1 MSDAADA
8 VWYVGKADGQ
18 REGPLQL
25 SQLKQRIAAGQLTGE
40 TLVWKDGMPDWV
52 PAQTVPEL
60 FKGRPAPSAAAPS
73 ASAPATPAAPSG
85 QAPSGPA
92 MPAAAPRGGGDF
104 MGSLDRMFSSPKFF
118 RMVGRACVVVSVL
131 LLLFSSVLYFAV
143 EWSWFNGAVM
153 LLLFFF
159 IGEAAG
165 AILDRGDGTKS

>member
-1 MSDAADA
+1 MSDAPDAAA

-60 FKGRPAPSAAAPS
+60 FKGGPAPAAGAPAAAPSAAAPS
-73 ASAPATPAAPSG
+73 FSAS
-85 QAPSGPA
+85 
-92 MPAAAPRGGGDF
+92 PAAAPRGSGDV

-118 RMVGRACVVVSVL
+118 RMVGRVCGAVGVL
-131 LLLFSSVLYFAV
+131 MLLFSIILYFADV
-143 EWSWFNGAVM
+143 WWWFDGSMM

-165 AILDRGDGTKS
+165 AILDSRSGK